1 MKRLLEPRGHGAR
14 RAVPGAGLALWLAAL
29 VFSASPAFSD
39 PRFNTEKLQFDEG
52 TAAIIDGI
60 TKRKAAVKPPP
71 ELLAPATE
79 ADRVAAANTAIEDA
93 LRASGVPVGAPRDIE
108 REYREVLATEVRAL
122 GAEADLL
129 DPVEDELDGDTV
141 PDPLDL
147 PPRPRRTVQTIRGG
161 LDHYDFEPTG
171 QSPITTD
178 VNYAEYRL
186 QYESQPAPKTRVK
199 LDSSLFESTARQS
212 GIGAFNVDH
221 RFDRH
226 YTGSIGGTAIVE
238 RWADPFGLADNLL
251 GSGFA
256 SVVLHLP
263 EQLDLSLRH
272 TFVRRT
278 LDQPT
283 LFTPSTRNHRTEFRI
298 EKRMHGGTA
307 RFAYV
312 DHQLDAPDD
321 PGSELAHNIVVAGYT
336 APILKKVDVDYAFIR
351 TSEERNFDAGSTGDF
366 IQYNNQINVLWRFS
380 HWMNLSFD
388 IDTEDRDYSLQDA
401 TFVSYRRTLLAP
413 TFNIRQN
420 RFLAYSL
427 GYATEIYNHT
437 AVPVEFG
444 FSEDELDFHTERY
457 TAGLSFQKKR
467 VTALANV
474 SMSPTTYKR
483 PFFQQSASR
492 TYTSAGTLFYDFDD
506 RTRATVAFSRV
517 SQEFEV
523 VPADNASE
531 NVTAELSRAF

>member
-1 MKRLLEPRGHGAR
+1 MKRLLKPRDSGAR
-14 RAVPGAGLALWLAAL
+14 RTVAGAGLAFGLAAL
-29 VFSASPAFSD
+29 VFCAVPASAD
-39 PRFNTEKLQFDEG
+39 QRFNTEKLLFDEG
-52 TAAIIDGI
+52 TAKLIDQVE
-60 TKRKAAVKPPP
+60 KRKAAVKPPP
-71 ELLAPATE
+71 ETLAPITE
-79 ADRVAAANTAIEDA
+79 ADRVTAGSLAIEEA
-93 LRASGVPVGAPRDIE
+93 LRGAGVPAGAPRDIE

-147 PPRPRRTVQTIRGG
+147 PPRPRRTIQTIRGG
-161 LDHYDFEPTG
+161 LDHYDFNPTG
-171 QSPITTD
+171 QSDITTD

-212 GIGAFNVDH
+212 GIGYFDVDH

-238 RWADPFGLADNLL
+238 RWSDGLGLADNLL

-263 EQLDLSLRH
+263 ESLDLSARH

-278 LDQPT
+278 LDLPT
-283 LFTPSTRNHRTEFRI
+283 IDTPSTRNHRTEFRL

-307 RFAYV
+307 RLAYI
-312 DHQLDAPDD
+312 DHQLDAIDD
-321 PGSELAHNIVVAGYT
+321 RASEFAHNIVLAGYT
-336 APILKKVDVDYAFIR
+336 APILRKVDVDYAFIR

-366 IQYNNQINVLWRFS
+366 IQYNNQLNVLWRFS

-413 TFNIRQN
+413 TFNWRQN

-437 AVPVEFG
+437 AVPLEFG

-457 TAGLSFQKKR
+457 MAGLSFQKKR
-467 VTALANV
+467 VTALVNLT
-474 SMSPTTYKR
+474 MSPTTYKR
-483 PFFQQSASR
+483 PLFQQSASR

-517 SQEFEV
+517 RQEFEI
-523 VPADNASE
+523 VPADNDSE
-531 NVTAELSRAF
+531 NVTAELSRSF